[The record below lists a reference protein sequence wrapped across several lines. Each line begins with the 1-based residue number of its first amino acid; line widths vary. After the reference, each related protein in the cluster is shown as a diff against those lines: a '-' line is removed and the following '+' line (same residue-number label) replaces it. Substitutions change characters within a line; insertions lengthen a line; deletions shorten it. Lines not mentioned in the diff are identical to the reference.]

1 MDTTDI
7 QAECYFAHLTK
18 IAKLFSDFFEKK
30 TKYESGCNGR
40 ILCVVL
46 RL

>member
-30 TKYESGCNGR
+30 QNMNPAAMDEF
-40 ILCVVL
+40 CVWF
-46 RL
+46 